1 MIDLTSS
8 TLYRLDNL
16 NKAQIQLSYQQ
27 STGKLIDRGSDDTQI
42 FASEIYVQDK
52 ITVYEGITFQVE
64 KTTAQNSNADSALAS
79 MKTLL
84 EYVKA
89 ELLKALNDTNGA
101 TERATIAVQLEGV
114 KENMLMLAN
123 ERIEGEYLF
132 AGSNTTVKPFSQD
145 PNTGKITYEGDGYL
159 REVAV
164 EYGSYREKGVTGFDM
179 MSFAASIIVDD
190 NSDIASE
197 ITYTQTMVQDFEKDS
212 SLLFNSNSDKIID
225 NEGNIWKFDDSDNNG
240 LIDGD
245 ENTKLYKFD
254 GNGKTNEFFYV
265 KSTGNLNEYE
275 TYSKIGA
282 NNAVQLDSGLTK
294 TLTDPTFFIVQENS
308 STSVSKTIYTQ
319 LSSVSYTGSDN
330 LVFTE
335 NEGKI
340 IDNNG
345 YEWKFTDHDNA
356 DADND
361 ITTGIDRDRIY
372 KFDSNGIT
380 TESLLVSPTGNLNE
394 YTTTSTLSSIDAVQI
409 DGGTFASLSDPVFSI
424 VLNDLAKDPFTAN
437 TKLTFNDTTERI
449 VDENGNEWKFIDH
462 DNADGDNDITTGIDK
477 NALYKFD
484 LNGRTTESLAVI
496 PSGNPNE
503 YITTVNIGSANAV
516 QIDGGGT
523 LTISDPAF
531 SIVLTDT
538 STNDYKNNVQLV
550 FQNPGERIVDEDG
563 NEWKFIDN
571 DNADGDNDITTGVD
585 NNKLYKFDRNGKSD
599 EYYPV
604 LATSNANE
612 FTTSSLSTIYKD
624 SGGTIEA
631 VDKIM
636 YVLDET
642 PSSESQLVF
651 TYGEERIIDQDGNEW
666 KFFDSD
672 SSGRIDADEK
682 RKLYKFDSNGKT
694 DEYFSVLPTGNANEY
709 MTTKTSSVNL
719 DGGGTKELVN
729 TVFYTSSVAYEKSHD
744 IVLNDDLQLAFT
756 EGESRMMDQFGYE
769 WKFADTN
776 DNGKIDDNEKTKL
789 YKYDINGKT
798 EEYFNVIKGTTSGE
812 FIITSAL
819 NTVNLDTG
827 GTKTITSRSFSLYVP
842 SESASTQILFKEDE
856 NRVID
861 KDGNEW
867 KFYDENGNG
876 SIDEDEKNKLY
887 KFDSNGKSEEY
898 FSVLKT
904 GNDGEYITTS
914 VGTVNLDSGGTKELL
929 SPSFEV
935 KKNIFDVLDEII
947 EGLKNNDVEQMR
959 TGLDEITKS
968 YDAVNQAHSDLGA
981 RNKVFELSLERLS
994 TKLTQFNIFYSE
1006 VSSADPAKIAIEAKA
1021 LELTYVSLYS
1031 TINRLN
1037 SMSLVNYLN

>member
-8 TLYRLDNL
+8 TLFRLDNL

-64 KTTAQNSNADSALAS
+64 KTAAQNSNSDSALAS

-84 EYVKA
+84 EYVKS

-132 AGSNTTVKPFSQD
+132 AGSNTTIVPFSQD
-145 PNTGKITYEGDGYL
+145 PNTGRITYEGDGYL

-179 MSFAASIIVDD
+179 MSYSVSSIVDK

-197 ITYTQTMVQDFEKDS
+197 ITYSQTMVQDFKKDS
-212 SLLFNSNSDKIID
+212 SLVFNSNSDKIID

-254 GNGKTNEFFYV
+254 ATGKTDEFFYV
-265 KSTGNLNEYE
+265 KSTGNTNEYE

-294 TLTDPTFFIVQENS
+294 TLTDPTFFIVQES
-308 STSVSKTIYTQ
+308 ISAGASKTIHS
-319 LSSVSYTGSDN
+319 LSSNDLSHEFFQSSDN
-330 LVFTE
+330 LVF
-335 NEGKI
+335 
-340 IDNNG
+340 
-345 YEWKFTDHDNA
+345 
-356 DADND
+356 
-361 ITTGIDRDRIY
+361 
-372 KFDSNGIT
+372 
-380 TESLLVSPTGNLNE
+380 
-394 YTTTSTLSSIDAVQI
+394 
-409 DGGTFASLSDPVFSI
+409 
-424 VLNDLAKDPFTAN
+424 
-437 TKLTFNDTTERI
+437 NDTTDRI
-449 VDENGNEWKFIDH
+449 VDKNGNEWKFIDH

-484 LNGRTTESLAVI
+484 QNGRTTESLAVI
-496 PSGNPNE
+496 PSGTLNE
-503 YITTVNIGSANAV
+503 YITTVSLGSANAV

-523 LTISDPAF
+523 LTITDPSF
-531 SIVLTDT
+531 SIVITDE
-538 STNDYKNNVQLV
+538 SSVDYENNMQLV
-550 FQNPGERIVDEDG
+550 FRSPGERIVDEDG

-571 DNADGDNDITTGVD
+571 DNADGDNDLTTGVD
-585 NNKLYKFDRNGKSD
+585 TNKLYKFDNNVQTD

-604 LATSNANE
+604 LETNNINE
-612 FTTSSLSTIYKD
+612 FTTSSISRVYSDTG
-624 SGGTIEA
+624 SVTES
-631 VDKIM
+631 VDKVM
-636 YVLDET
+636 YVLNET

-666 KFFDSD
+666 KFVDSNN
-672 SSGRIDADEK
+672 SGLIEDNEK
-682 RKLYKFDSNGKT
+682 KKLYKFDSNGKT
-694 DEYFSVLPTGNANEY
+694 DEYFSVLPTGNQNEY
-709 MTTKTSSVNL
+709 MTTQTSTVNL
-719 DGGGTKELVN
+719 DTGGTKELVN
-729 TVFYTSSVAYEKSHD
+729 TTFYTSSVAYEKSHD
-744 IVLNDDLQLAFT
+744 IVLLGGIQLSFNVN
-756 EGESRMMDQFGYE
+756 EGRIIDQDGNE
-769 WKFADTN
+769 WKFDDTN
-776 DNGKIDDNEKTKL
+776 NNGEIDDNEKSKL
-789 YKYDINGKT
+789 YKYDLNGKT
-798 EEYFNVIKGTTSGE
+798 DEYFDVIEGSNRGE
-812 FIITSAL
+812 FIVPSIS
-819 NTVNLDTG
+819 NTVNLDSG
-827 GTKTITSRSFSLYVP
+827 GTKIIETPSFSLYVP
-842 SESASTQILFKEDE
+842 SKSASAQILFKEDE

-904 GNDGEYITTS
+904 GNDGEFITTS
-914 VGTVNLDSGGTKELL
+914 IGTVNLDSGGTKELI

-947 EGLKNNDVEQMR
+947 EALKNNDVEAMGI
-959 TGLDEITKS
+959 GLDEITES

-994 TKLTQFNIFYSE
+994 TKVTQFKIFYSD

>member
-437 TKLTFNDTTERI
+437 TKLKFNDTTERN
-449 VDENGNEWKFIDH
+449 VDEN
-462 DNADGDNDITTGIDK
+462 
-477 NALYKFD
+477 
-484 LNGRTTESLAVI
+484 
-496 PSGNPNE
+496 
-503 YITTVNIGSANAV
+503 
-516 QIDGGGT
+516 
-523 LTISDPAF
+523 
-531 SIVLTDT
+531 
-538 STNDYKNNVQLV
+538 
-550 FQNPGERIVDEDG
+550 
-563 NEWKFIDN
+563 
-571 DNADGDNDITTGVD
+571 
-585 NNKLYKFDRNGKSD
+585 
-599 EYYPV
+599 
-604 LATSNANE
+604 
-612 FTTSSLSTIYKD
+612 
-624 SGGTIEA
+624 
-631 VDKIM
+631 
-636 YVLDET
+636 
-642 PSSESQLVF
+642 
-651 TYGEERIIDQDGNEW
+651 
-666 KFFDSD
+666 
-672 SSGRIDADEK
+672 
-682 RKLYKFDSNGKT
+682 
-694 DEYFSVLPTGNANEY
+694 
-709 MTTKTSSVNL
+709 
-719 DGGGTKELVN
+719 
-729 TVFYTSSVAYEKSHD
+729 
-744 IVLNDDLQLAFT
+744 
-756 EGESRMMDQFGYE
+756 
-769 WKFADTN
+769 
-776 DNGKIDDNEKTKL
+776 
-789 YKYDINGKT
+789 
-798 EEYFNVIKGTTSGE
+798 
-812 FIITSAL
+812 
-819 NTVNLDTG
+819 
-827 GTKTITSRSFSLYVP
+827 
-842 SESASTQILFKEDE
+842 
-856 NRVID
+856 
-861 KDGNEW
+861 
-867 KFYDENGNG
+867 
-876 SIDEDEKNKLY
+876 
-887 KFDSNGKSEEY
+887 
-898 FSVLKT
+898 
-904 GNDGEYITTS
+904 
-914 VGTVNLDSGGTKELL
+914 
-929 SPSFEV
+929 
-935 KKNIFDVLDEII
+935 
-947 EGLKNNDVEQMR
+947 
-959 TGLDEITKS
+959 
-968 YDAVNQAHSDLGA
+968 
-981 RNKVFELSLERLS
+981 
-994 TKLTQFNIFYSE
+994 
-1006 VSSADPAKIAIEAKA
+1006 
-1021 LELTYVSLYS
+1021 
-1031 TINRLN
+1031 
-1037 SMSLVNYLN
+1037 VNYLNY